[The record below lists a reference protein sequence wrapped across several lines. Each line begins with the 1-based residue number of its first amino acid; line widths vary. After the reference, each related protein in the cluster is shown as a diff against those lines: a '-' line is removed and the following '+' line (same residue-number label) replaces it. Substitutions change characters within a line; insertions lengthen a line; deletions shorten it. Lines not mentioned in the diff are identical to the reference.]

1 MFQIHTK
8 KDAESVREALR
19 RLIADRDRA
28 KGSIAGDTFCLN
40 PKPRR
45 KGVPVTLRGRIVPER
60 EGTLVSAW
68 PFPHWMMIA
77 WIPIWCWF
85 CLQLV
90 HAPMWFIILGLVV
103 CAVSFVIETRRGYDL
118 LREIDAA

>member
-8 KDAESVREALR
+8 KDAEAVREVLH
-19 RLIADRDRA
+19 RLISDRDRA
-28 KGSIAGDTFCLN
+28 NGSIAGDTFRLH

-77 WIPIWCWF
+77 WFPIWCWF
-85 CLQLV
+85 GLQLV
-90 HAPMWFIILGLVV
+90 HAPTWFIMLGLVV
-103 CAVSFVIETRRGYDL
+103 CTISFIIETRRGYDL
-118 LREIDAA
+118 LREIAAA